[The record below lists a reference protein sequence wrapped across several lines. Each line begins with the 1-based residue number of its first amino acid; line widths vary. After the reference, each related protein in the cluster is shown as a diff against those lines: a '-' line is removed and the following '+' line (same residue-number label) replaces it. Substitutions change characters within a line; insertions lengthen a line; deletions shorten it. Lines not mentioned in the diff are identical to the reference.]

1 MSVTKT
7 TIFSSDISYI
17 KKVQKEKIEGV
28 MDDVRENDQNLF
40 YVGVN
45 MVVMADKKEELESIT
60 ETLRNMGNGRMCQI
74 EPHYY
79 QQLEALNTV
88 LPVGGRQ
95 VSTLRTMLTRDIAAL
110 LPFNVQERATRFAV

>member
-1 MSVTKT
+1 
-7 TIFSSDISYI
+7 
-17 KKVQKEKIEGV
+17 

-45 MVVMADKKEELESIT
+45 MIVMADTKEELESIT

-79 QQLEALNTV
+79 QQMEALNTV

-110 LPFNVQERATRFAV
+110 LHLMFRSLTKKGSVMGSIRYPITCA

>member
-1 MSVTKT
+1 MT
-7 TIFSSDISYI
+7 TIDIVPGPKDLTNRVLQ
-17 KKVQKEKIEGV
+17 KKYLGIEN
-28 MDDVRENDQNLF
+28 DILKQQRVRNKNDQNLF

-88 LPVGGRQ
+88 LPVEKRRL
-95 VSTLRTMLTRDIAAL
+95 LRYRKS
-110 LPFNVQERATRFAV
+110 